1 MTYNYTNWNLLDLA
15 IYNARYSAAFI
26 LVFDEDQVAVCILGT
41 TTTASRVRH
50 KLRCE
55 PGMTAL
61 TLE

>member
-26 LVFDEDQVAVCILGT
+26 LVFDEDQVAVRIFGT
-41 TTTASRVRH
+41 TTTANRVRH
-50 KLRCE
+50 KLNRE
-55 PGMTAL
+55 SGMTAL